1 MTELRVNWQALNA
14 AASQIEIAAETFGRG
29 GAQIDGTPGAAG
41 ATSEAKNLLDR
52 ALGALSD
59 ALRKAE
65 TELQQVSSHL
75 SATANSYESTERTLA
90 AWKVPGSGGSTA

>member
-1 MTELRVNWQALNA
+1 MTVLRVDWQGLNA
-14 AASQIEIAAETFGRG
+14 ASAQIGMAAETFGRG
-29 GAQIDGTPGAAG
+29 GGQVVGMPRAAG
-41 ATSEAKNLLDR
+41 ATSEATGLLER

-65 TELQQVSSHL
+65 TELQEVSTHL
-75 SATANSYESTERTLA
+75 SATASRYESTERALA